1 MLKSSKIKPFL
12 WFDTQAEEAAR
23 FYASIFRNSEIV
35 EVARRP
41 KGVPGEEGKVMLVS
55 FKLEGQE
62 FLAMNGGP
70 GFPHTQ
76 AFSLLVECADQAEI
90 DYFWEKLTSGGG
102 EPVQCGWLKDR
113 FGVTWQVV
121 PQDIG
126 RYFRDARKAERVMA
140 AVMEMVKLDL
150 AAMDAAAK

>member
-12 WFDTQAEEAAR
+12 SFETQAEDAAK
-23 FYASIFRNSEIV
+23 FYTSVFPNSEIV
-35 EVARRP
+35 QVVRRP

-62 FLAMNGGP
+62 FLALNGGP
-70 GFPHTQ
+70 PVPHTE
-76 AFSLLVECADQAEI
+76 AFSLLVECADQGEI
-90 DYFWEKLTSGGG
+90 DYFWDKLTSGGG
-102 EPVQCGWLKDR
+102 KPLQCGWLKDR

-126 RYFRDARKAERVMA
+126 RYFRDAKKAERVMA
-140 AVMEMVKLDL
+140 AVMQMVKLDL
-150 AAMDAAAK
+150 AAMEAAAK